1 MKPRRNVLERV
12 RLSILLVLLVIAS
25 VGAGACSGGSDDE
38 PLPTSTVG
46 ASGNLLENAGFEA
59 GEAPWFTIAEESGF
73 EVTSEQAHSGDY
85 SAVLRMDDPAFA
97 SGNKV
102 YYLVQEIDPG
112 ELPEVVEGFY
122 RVENW
127 NRGAMRQ
134 YVQFVIIA
142 IGPDNFPDFA
152 SNFQLRYLLAGQEVP
167 PFGIRNAHFVFVNRD
182 EPVQGDWVRF
192 SLNIRDDFEA
202 YWHMVPEGFE
212 KLRLLFE
219 VRWDSKD
226 TGSGAPR
233 GDVYY
238 DDLYIGDRRN

>member
-1 MKPRRNVLERV
+1 MNAVPH
-12 RLSILLVLLVIAS
+12 RLTVLLVSLVVA
-25 VGAGACSGGSDDE
+25 GAAVGACSSGGDGDTRR
-38 PLPTSTVG
+38 TSTAG
-46 ASGNLLENAGFEA
+46 PTGNLFENAGFEA

-73 EVTSEQAHSGDY
+73 EVTSELSHTGDY

-102 YYLVQEIDPG
+102 YYLVQEIEPG

-152 SNFQLRYLLAGQEVP
+152 SNFQLRYLLAGQKIP
-167 PFGIRNAHFVFVNRD
+167 PFDIRNARFVFVNRD
-182 EPVQGDWVRF
+182 EPVEGEWVRF
-192 SLNIRDDFEA
+192 SLNVRDDFA
-202 YWHMVPEGFE
+202 TYWQAIPEGFE
-212 KLRLLFE
+212 RLRLLFE
-219 VRWDSKD
+219 VRWDSKVS
-226 TGSGAPR
+226 GSGTPR

-238 DDLYIGDRRN
+238 DDLYIGDKRN